1 MKVDKAVIK
10 ETEYLAVACICF
22 GILVQIIFFL
32 IGKYDY
38 TVLLGSIYG
47 IGLIIFDFLFRGIT
61 IQNSLNKSPLEA
73 EKSIRSSY
81 RIRMIALAAFSVFAV
96 LSPVFNTWSLI
107 LSLLFPKIYYMFV
120 PVFRK
125 DLK

>member
-1 MKVDKAVIK
+1 MKVDRAVVK

-32 IGKYDY
+32 TGKYDY

-47 IGLIIFDFLFRGIT
+47 VGLIIFDFLFRGIT
-61 IQNSLNKSPLEA
+61 IQKSLGKSPLEA
-73 EKSIRSSY
+73 EKSIRNSY
-81 RIRMIALAAFSVFAV
+81 RIRMVVLVAFVVFAV

-107 LSLLFPKIYYMFV
+107 LSLLFPKIYYMFI